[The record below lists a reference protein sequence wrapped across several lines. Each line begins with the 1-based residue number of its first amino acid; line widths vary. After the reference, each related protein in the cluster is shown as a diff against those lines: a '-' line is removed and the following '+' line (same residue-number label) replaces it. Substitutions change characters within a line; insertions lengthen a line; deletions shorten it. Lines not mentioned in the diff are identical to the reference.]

1 MSVLPTLACL
11 EEDGLPGW
19 WLVASVA
26 ERGAMST
33 GKGQPPASGIS
44 SGRCRASGKIPN
56 STKNRFIDALW

>member
-33 GKGQPPASGIS
+33 GKE
-44 SGRCRASGKIPN
+44 
-56 STKNRFIDALW
+56 